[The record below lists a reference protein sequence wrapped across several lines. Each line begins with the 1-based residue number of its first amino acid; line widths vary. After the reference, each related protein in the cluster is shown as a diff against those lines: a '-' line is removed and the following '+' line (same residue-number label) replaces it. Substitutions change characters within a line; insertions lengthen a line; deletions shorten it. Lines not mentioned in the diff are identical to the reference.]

1 MPVIGEEGGV
11 PKIGEGVEVPA
22 IGEGEGENC
31 AEKRDGRQKREW
43 GDIDACGGRGRRRR
57 ECQHSN
63 VARLCVMAA
72 RFGMARVRRGQ
83 RRFHAHGM
91 QKIDARE
98 VDGRGGA

>member
-43 GDIDACGGRGRRRR
+43 GTSTLVVGEGGGGV
-57 ECQHSN
+57 S
-63 VARLCVMAA
+63 VSIVMW
-72 RFGMARVRRGQ
+72 
-83 RRFHAHGM
+83 HGC
-91 QKIDARE
+91 A
-98 VDGRGGA
+98 